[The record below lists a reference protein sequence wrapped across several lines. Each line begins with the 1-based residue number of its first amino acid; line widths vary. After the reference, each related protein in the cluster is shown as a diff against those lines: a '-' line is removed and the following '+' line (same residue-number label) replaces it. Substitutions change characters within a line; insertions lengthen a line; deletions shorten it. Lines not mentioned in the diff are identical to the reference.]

1 MAYRRCNFGLD
12 LAFGQEIRLLPDAV
26 RSALLQTS
34 MVRAKGPAPRK
45 VVMYPYISRVL
56 AEQHT
61 RDLQNEATRAHRARQ
76 ARLVQRTIE
85 DTQCR
90 AGCWRLR

>member
-1 MAYRRCNFGLD
+1 M
-12 LAFGQEIRLLPDAV
+12 
-26 RSALLQTS
+26 
-34 MVRAKGPAPRK
+34 K
-45 VVMYPYISRVL
+45 VVMHPYIWRIL

-76 ARLVQRTIE
+76 ARLAQRTLR
-85 DTQCR
+85 THSAG

>member
-1 MAYRRCNFGLD
+1 
-12 LAFGQEIRLLPDAV
+12 
-26 RSALLQTS
+26 
-34 MVRAKGPAPRK
+34 
-45 VVMYPYISRVL
+45 MYPYISRVL

-76 ARLVQRTIE
+76 ARLVQPGME
-85 DTQCR
+85 DTQCG

>member
-1 MAYRRCNFGLD
+1 
-12 LAFGQEIRLLPDAV
+12 
-26 RSALLQTS
+26 
-34 MVRAKGPAPRK
+34 
-45 VVMYPYISRVL
+45 MYPYISRVL

-61 RDLQNEATRAHRARQ
+61 RDLQNEATRAHRAGQ

-85 DTQCR
+85 DTQCG